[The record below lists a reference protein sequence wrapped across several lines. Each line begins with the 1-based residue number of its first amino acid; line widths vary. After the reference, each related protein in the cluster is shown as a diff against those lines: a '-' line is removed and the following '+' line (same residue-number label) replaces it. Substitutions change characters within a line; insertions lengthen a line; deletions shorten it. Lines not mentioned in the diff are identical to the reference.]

1 MQHWEQN
8 MATFSQRNGR
18 WQVKVVRK
26 GFPTQYKSFPTKAEG
41 QIWARSVE
49 TAMDDGTGAD
59 PARTTDITFGKL
71 LECYK
76 ASVTQTKRSRR
87 SEEYRIGKMMRNKI
101 SEYSMRNLTTSVL
114 ADYRDQRLAEASNSC
129 VCRELATISA
139 VITHAQRE
147 LGLRTS
153 NPAKLVKRP
162 RLPPGRSRILKPTEI
177 DLLLH
182 ELNAERHELRSK
194 WLVPLAKLALE
205 TAMRQGELLS
215 LLWKHVDF
223 EERTAYLPITKNGK
237 DRYVPLSSAALA
249 ILKSL
254 DRVEERVIPI
264 SQNVVLCAW
273 PRACRRAGIE
283 DFHFHDLRHMAT
295 TSLAKKLPN
304 VIELASVTGH
314 SNVQMLKRYYHVSA
328 SELSLKLG

>member
-1 MQHWEQN
+1 

-18 WQVKVVRK
+18 WQIKVVRK
-26 GFPTQYKSFPTKAEG
+26 GFPTQYKSFATKAEG
-41 QIWARSVE
+41 QVWARSVE
-49 TAMDDGTGAD
+49 TAMDDGTWVD
-59 PARTTDITFGKL
+59 PASTTDITFSKL
-71 LECYK
+71 LERYRE
-76 ASVTQTKRSRR
+76 SVTPSKHSRR
-87 SEEYRIGKMMRNKI
+87 SEEYRIGKMMRQKI
-101 SEYSMRNLTTSVL
+101 AEYSMRNLTTSVL
-114 ADYRDQRLAEASNSC
+114 ADYRDQRLKAASNSS

-147 LGLRTS
+147 WGLSMT

-177 DLLLH
+177 DRLMH
-182 ELNAERHELRSK
+182 ELNAERHDLRSK
-194 WLVPLAKLALE
+194 WLVPLINLALE

-215 LLWKHVDF
+215 LLWKHVDL
-223 EERTAYLPITKNGK
+223 EDRIAYLPMTKNGR
-237 DRYVPLSSAALA
+237 DRYVPLSSAAIA
-249 ILKSL
+249 VL
-254 DRVEERVIPI
+254 DRLERVEERVIPI

-273 PRACRRAGIE
+273 PRACKRAGIE

-295 TSLAKKLPN
+295 TNLAKRLPN

-328 SELSLKLG
+328 RELAQKLG